1 MGLEGS
7 ALTWKRRRG
16 ADRRRHRRDG
26 VVVVVRLVPAST
38 VLRWCGPPWDG
49 KKAADGVVSREKSRK
64 TFLFIY
70 LAPNEDI
77 SLEKILRKKQKKMKQ
92 KIKLAQKQRERACS
106 WGGELDRCHALHRW
120 LRLLTFSPKPSYL
133 ISRL

>member
-77 SLEKILRKKQKKMKQ
+77 SLEKILRKKQKKRKQ
-92 KIKLAQKQRERACS
+92 KIKLAQKQKRARVFLG
-106 WGGELDRCHALHRW
+106 W
-120 LRLLTFSPKPSYL
+120 
-133 ISRL
+133 